1 MRLPPLI
8 LAILALT
15 PAAAHAE
22 FVMQQAA
29 PPAEAAVQPLNPS
42 VERAR
47 LARAYWLRTHRGPA
61 VSATA
66 AQVRID
72 MADGFGKDVPLK
84 VALLQILPPPLTA
97 QFSQGVD
104 AEQAVDWIGGKSWQ
118 AVLRDVVQPLH
129 LRATVSGS
137 VVRIDPAQD

>member
-1 MRLPPLI
+1 MHRSALA

-15 PAAAHAE
+15 ATTARAE

-29 PPAEAAVQPLNPS
+29 PPAEVSVQPLNLS

-61 VSATA
+61 IPAAA
-66 AQVRID
+66 AQVRVGI
-72 MADGFGKDVPLK
+72 ADGFGKDVPLK
-84 VALLQILPPPLTA
+84 VALLQILPPTLTA

-104 AEQAVDWIGGKSWQ
+104 AEQVVDWSGGKPWQ